1 MASLC
6 PTAPPPAIGSS
17 LKDLGDRYLTDL
29 NAAARNQVFR
39 LGTLVAWQ
47 STEWQCSSKREFHAP
62 VAVTRWRL
70 EGIGWLP

>member
-39 LGTLVAWQ
+39 LGDVSRLAIYRVAMLKQ
-47 STEWQCSSKREFHAP
+47 ENSTR
-62 VAVTRWRL
+62 R
-70 EGIGWLP
+70 